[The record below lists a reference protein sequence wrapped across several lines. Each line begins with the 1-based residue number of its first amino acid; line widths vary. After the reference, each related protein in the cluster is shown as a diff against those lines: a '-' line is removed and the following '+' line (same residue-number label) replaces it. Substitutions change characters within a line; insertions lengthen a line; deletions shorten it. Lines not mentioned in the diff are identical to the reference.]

1 MKYKKS
7 MVLLLS
13 LSFLVSCSGPSKI
26 NNNDQ
31 QKNEAETPDIAI
43 DNDEENQDNISD
55 DKDTNDNVID
65 ESPTWKILD
74 ELPYQTLY
82 SFAATENEK
91 EVETISSADI
101 STSLNFSDSQVNLI
115 NAGNYPSQLA
125 YLTEENDEGTSYTL
139 FNFITAQRI
148 NYFPENL
155 NLGSLPI
162 QTNIYGLPLAQID
175 VNGVSEILDLS
186 GNYLAH
192 YLINPMVNLIER
204 TNDYFVVEITDNNG
218 FDANL

>member
-1 MKYKKS
+1 MLDK
-7 MVLLLS
+7 
-13 LSFLVSCSGPSKI
+13 
-26 NNNDQ
+26 
-31 QKNEAETPDIAI
+31 T
-43 DNDEENQDNISD
+43 EENQDNISD

-82 SFAATENEK
+82 SFAVTENEK
-91 EVETISSADI
+91 EVETISSVDI
-101 STSLNFSDSQVNLI
+101 STSLNFSDNQVNLI

-139 FNFITAQRI
+139 FNFITAQRV

-162 QTNIYGLPLAQID
+162 QTN
-175 VNGVSEILDLS
+175 
-186 GNYLAH
+186 
-192 YLINPMVNLIER
+192 
-204 TNDYFVVEITDNNG
+204 
-218 FDANL
+218 

>member
-31 QKNEAETPDIAI
+31 QKNETETPDIAI
-43 DNDEENQDNISD
+43 DNDEGNHDNISVD
-55 DKDTNDNVID
+55 EDTNDSVVD
-65 ESPTWKILD
+65 ESPTWQVLD

-82 SFAATENEK
+82 SFAASGNEK
-91 EVETISSADI
+91 QVETISSVDI

-115 NAGNYPSQLA
+115 SAGNYPSQLA
-125 YLTEENDEGTSYTL
+125 YLEEENEEGTSYTL
-139 FNFITAQRI
+139 FNFITAQRV

-162 QTNIYGLPLAQID
+162 QTNNKHLWFASSS
-175 VNGVSEILDLS
+175 N
-186 GNYLAH
+186 
-192 YLINPMVNLIER
+192 R
-204 TNDYFVVEITDNNG
+204 C
-218 FDANL
+218 